1 MKVIGIV
8 NSQGEYEGRKYHNL
22 VFQVNAENTNS
33 NKDVCGLIADV
44 VKVRYADLNL
54 LLGLGLADDSD
65 VEKLKASD
73 FEDFLNCEI
82 DVSYNKYGAVQSI
95 KKISEPPKSE
105 PPKVDTK
112 QGGAP
117 VSK

>member
-8 NSQGEYEGRKYHNL
+8 NSQGDYEGRKYHNL
-22 VFQVNAENTNS
+22 VFHVSYENENE
-33 NKDVCGLIADV
+33 NKDVLGVLTDT
-44 VKVRYADLNL
+44 VKLRYADLNNL
-54 LLGLGLADDSD
+54 FNIGLADPAD

-73 FEDFLNCEI
+73 FDEWLGAEI
-82 DVSYNKYGAVQSI
+82 EVSYNKFGAVQGV
-95 KKISEPPKSE
+95 KKIKPNS
-105 PPKVDTK
+105 DTK

>member
-22 VFQVNAENTNS
+22 VLQVAAENTNT
-33 NKDVCGLIADV
+33 NKDVVGKLAEV
-44 VKVRYADLNL
+44 VKIRYADLNV

-65 VEKLKASD
+65 VEKLTAAD
-73 FEDFLNCEI
+73 FDEYLGCDI
-82 DVSYNKYGAVQSI
+82 DVAYNKYGAVQSI
-95 KKISEPPKSE
+95 KKISEPSKN
-105 PPKVDTK
+105 DTK

-117 VSK
+117 VK

>member
-22 VFQVNAENTNS
+22 VLQVAAENTNT
-33 NKDVCGLIADV
+33 NKDVVGKLAEV
-44 VKVRYADLNL
+44 VKIRYADLNV

-65 VEKLKASD
+65 VEKLTAAD
-73 FEDFLNCEI
+73 FDEYLGCDI
-82 DVSYNKYGAVQSI
+82 DVAYNKYGAVQSI
-95 KKISEPPKSE
+95 KKISEPPKN
-105 PPKVDTK
+105 DTK

-117 VSK
+117 VK